1 VFLKTKKP
9 MAQLSIIIPVY
20 RVEQTLDRCVR
31 SVLCC
36 ERRDI
41 EVLLVDDGSP
51 DCCGTLCDHWATR
64 DARVRVL
71 HKRNG
76 GLSDA
81 RNAGIEASHGDLLMF
96 VDSDDELAPGTI
108 EAAMK
113 TMEEDEACDIAEF
126 GVLRVSR
133 SSDDKEE
140 RACSKPVDGS
150 CSNKPLFLEGEL
162 VFDPQTVSETHYA
175 DMRLYW
181 LRTRAYTHSYAW
193 NKIYRRWLFQDV
205 RYPVGRVFEDMFTL
219 PQLLL
224 LATKAARYA
233 NDAKPAAHGLQT
245 LHTQKPQTLHLPWSR
260 NVLDLMPTG
269 GARLRKLAQ
278 LEVLTQL
285 LLEVHIYSLVLSL
298 LYHSLVLSH
307 LSYSFFLYL
316 FYNLVS
322 SFFVHRVFHNCFF

>member
-1 VFLKTKKP
+1 

-51 DCCGTLCDHWATR
+51 DSCGTLCDQWATR
-64 DARVRVL
+64 DGRVRVL

-162 VFDPQTVSETHYA
+162 VFDPQSVS
-175 DMRLYW
+175 
-181 LRTRAYTHSYAW
+181 
-193 NKIYRRWLFQDV
+193 
-205 RYPVGRVFEDMFTL
+205 
-219 PQLLL
+219 
-224 LATKAARYA
+224 
-233 NDAKPAAHGLQT
+233 
-245 LHTQKPQTLHLPWSR
+245 
-260 NVLDLMPTG
+260 
-269 GARLRKLAQ
+269 
-278 LEVLTQL
+278 
-285 LLEVHIYSLVLSL
+285 
-298 LYHSLVLSH
+298 
-307 LSYSFFLYL
+307 
-316 FYNLVS
+316 
-322 SFFVHRVFHNCFF
+322 